1 MGYIDV
7 AKLMTHEGAV
17 YALQSPGLYEDEEP
31 QFLHYTELVTIL
43 LKPLRHSIDQALI
56 IWQGIPWADILLTE

>member
-7 AKLMTHEGAV
+7 AKLMTHQGAV

-31 QFLHYTELVTIL
+31 QFLHYTELVTLL
-43 LKPLRHSIDQALI
+43 LKLLRRSTVRGLTIS
-56 IWQGIPWADILLTE
+56 QGIQWAGILPTE